1 MRVAWEFTE
10 NDISAV
16 QGAVAQ
22 YREHPIVR
30 DRLSRNLAAS
40 KPPVGRDR
48 FWNALTM
55 ALLTTQQPSG
65 PTSAV
70 TRLLAS
76 DPFPLGYPQCRGA
89 SEAAE
94 FVTQALV
101 AFGGIR
107 RHGVIGNELSTN
119 LAALED
125 GLWEELMI
133 RVEQLRAPATKEIER
148 AVADFLHQRLAGL
161 GPKQA
166 RNLLQALG
174 LTRHE
179 VPLDSR
185 MAKWLRAAGFP
196 VPVTAAALA
205 DRDYYCFVL
214 DGFQLLCAAANE
226 MPCVVDGAVFA
237 SFDVGEWHDA
247 LVRF

>member
-1 MRVAWEFTE
+1 MRVAWEFTQK
-10 NDISAV
+10 DIAAVRSAV
-16 QGAVAQ
+16 TA
-22 YREHPIVR
+22 YRDHPIVR
-30 DRLSRNLAAS
+30 DRLTRNLAVS
-40 KPPVGRDR
+40 KPAVGRDR
-48 FWNALTM
+48 FWKALTM
-55 ALLTTQQPSG
+55 SLLTTQQPSG

-76 DPFPLGYPQCRGA
+76 EPFPLTYRRCCA
-89 SEAAE
+89 SADASA
-94 FVTQALV
+94 FATKALV

-107 RHGVIGNELSTN
+107 RHGVIGKELAKN
-119 LAALED
+119 LDALES
-125 GLWEELMI
+125 GLWSEVLNRI
-133 RVEQLRAPATKEIER
+133 EQLRSPTTKDTER
-148 AVADFLHQRLAGL
+148 SVADFLHEKILGL

-185 MAKWLRAAGFP
+185 VAKWLRAAGFP

-214 DGFQLLCAAANE
+214 DGFQRLCSAAKE
-226 MPCVVDGAVFA
+226 FPCVVDGAVFA
-237 SFDVGEWHDA
+237 SFDSGGWRDD
-247 LVRF
+247 LIRF

>member
-1 MRVAWEFTE
+1 MRVTWEFTQK
-10 NDISAV
+10 DIAAV
-16 QGAVAQ
+16 RSAVAQ
-22 YREHPIVR
+22 FRDHPIVR
-30 DRLSRNLAAS
+30 DRLARNLAAS
-40 KPPVGRDR
+40 KPSVSRDR
-48 FWNALTM
+48 FWKALTM

-76 DPFPLGYPQCRGA
+76 DLFPLGYHQCSGA
-89 SEAAE
+89 VDVAGFA
-94 FVTQALV
+94 TQALV

-107 RHGVIGNELSTN
+107 RHGVIGNELSKN

-125 GLWEELMI
+125 GLWPEVMS
-133 RVEQLRAPATKEIER
+133 RCEQLRSPATKDVER
-148 AVADFLHQRLAGL
+148 AVSDFLHQQLVGL

-174 LTRHE
+174 LTRYE

-185 MAKWLRAAGFP
+185 VAKWLRAAGFP

-214 DGFQLLCAAANE
+214 DGFQLLCTAADE
-226 MPCVVDGAVFA
+226 FPCVVDGAVFA
-237 SFDVGEWHDA
+237 SFDVGEWRDA